1 MSDIFDDWFKRMR
14 RFMDEIDRIF
24 DEMFREFTREYRRGG
39 YGKPLIYGFSI
50 TYGPDGKP
58 IIREFGNV
66 KPSYRGPIIREETEP
81 YVDIIEEEDTIK
93 VIAELPGVDK
103 KDIDVSTTEDLL
115 VISTRGPR
123 RYYKEVRLPAKVKPE
138 TAKAKYK
145 NGVLEIT
152 LEKLEKK
159 HPRKGVKIN
168 IE

>member
-1 MSDIFDDWFKRMR
+1 MSDISDDWFKRMR